1 MGHLNLH
8 MLRPQ
13 YKLHRLLYHLL
24 SMLLL
29 SKIPKHFSVIN
40 AGRQPALASASAIIV
55 EPGCPDTL
63 LRRLIFH
70 QQFISG
76 YYTLHLSRISPP
88 VRVMLFR
95 QYTIAAFNLL
105 AGSIWREPHHS
116 PRLLTPPH
124 RAYTLNPASP
134 HTLPPPC
141 PPPPT

>member
-1 MGHLNLH
+1 

-13 YKLHRLLYHLL
+13 YKRHQLLYHLL

-63 LRRLIFH
+63 LKRLILH

-88 VRVMLFR
+88 VTVMLFR
-95 QYTIAAFNLL
+95 HYTIAAFNLP
-105 AGSIWREPHHS
+105 AGSTFRPSQPTHVLSEPHQR
-116 PRLLTPPH
+116 P
-124 RAYTLNPASP
+124 
-134 HTLPPPC
+134 
-141 PPPPT
+141 

>member
-1 MGHLNLH
+1 
-8 MLRPQ
+8 
-13 YKLHRLLYHLL
+13 
-24 SMLLL
+24 MLLL

-105 AGSIWREPHHS
+105 AGGNWRQPQRS
-116 PRLLTPPH
+116 QRLLTLQDRTYKIIAP
-124 RAYTLNPASP
+124 SP
-134 HTLPPPC
+134 HSLRSHAHYLPS
-141 PPPPT
+141 

>member
-1 MGHLNLH
+1 

-13 YKLHRLLYHLL
+13 YKHHQLLYHLL

-40 AGRQPALASASAIIV
+40 AGRQSALASASAIIV

-88 VRVMLFR
+88 VRVMLLR

-105 AGSIWREPHHS
+105 AGRSSGQPPPSQGPITPHARGARVGTPSPQRHS
-116 PRLLTPPH
+116 APADCPPH
-124 RAYTLNPASP
+124 YKSKTS
-134 HTLPPPC
+134 
-141 PPPPT
+141 

>member
-1 MGHLNLH
+1 

-13 YKLHRLLYHLL
+13 YKHHRLLYHLL

-40 AGRQPALASASAIIV
+40 AGRQSALASASAIIV

-88 VRVMLFR
+88 VRVMLLR

-105 AGSIWREPHHS
+105 AGGILREFPPSHGPLS
-116 PRLLTPPH
+116 PQH
-124 RAYTLNPASP
+124 RADRVSADFPHNLRSP
-134 HTLPPPC
+134 T
-141 PPPPT
+141 T

>member
-1 MGHLNLH
+1 
-8 MLRPQ
+8 
-13 YKLHRLLYHLL
+13 
-24 SMLLL
+24 MLLL

-40 AGRQPALASASAIIV
+40 AGRQSALASASAIIV

-105 AGSIWREPHHS
+105 AGSIWR
-116 PRLLTPPH
+116 
-124 RAYTLNPASP
+124 
-134 HTLPPPC
+134 
-141 PPPPT
+141 

>member
-1 MGHLNLH
+1 

-13 YKLHRLLYHLL
+13 YKRHQLLYRLL

-105 AGSIWREPHHS
+105 AGNILSAPHHTQ
-116 PRLLTPPH
+116 RLLTPTH
-124 RAYTLNPASP
+124 RQYKNITAAPQSP
-134 HTLPPPC
+134 HPPPQHL
-141 PPPPT
+141 PSHTT

>member
-1 MGHLNLH
+1 

-13 YKLHRLLYHLL
+13 YKRHQLLYHLL

-95 QYTIAAFNLL
+95 QYTRAAFNLL
-105 AGSIWREPHHS
+105 AGTHFREPPHSQRLFSLPPMADRTSAGSPPS
-116 PRLLTPPH
+116 PRIQ
-124 RAYTLNPASP
+124 AQ
-134 HTLPPPC
+134 
-141 PPPPT
+141 